1 MGTHMDRNV
10 RSAAVAWGTAALMTA
25 VAFTVWV
32 RGQDPGRDAAP
43 PRAAATPAWV
53 QPQEHARD
61 LAQRQGRPLLIVS
74 LNGNLDGYC

>member
-1 MGTHMDRNV
+1 MDRIV

-32 RGQDPGRDAAP
+32 RGQEPGRDVAP
-43 PRAAATPAWV
+43 SVAATPAWV

-61 LAQRQGRPLLIVS
+61 LARRQGRPLLIVS